1 MPALA
6 HVASTTPHSAI
17 RTVGQLARSIPGALR
32 LESGDPDFGTPE
44 HVIAAAASAARAG
57 YTHYGPSAGIDS
69 LREAIAAKATER
81 NGFDCH
87 PEQVVVTAGACG
99 ALYTTLATL
108 VDPGAEVLIPDPG
121 WSNYPAMLH
130 VLGARMVG
138 YTLDASRGW
147 APDLG
152 ALEAAITDRTRAILV
167 NSPANPGGAMLG
179 LDDVRALCDIAARHD
194 LWLISDECY
203 DEIVFEGIHHSL
215 AAHGDP
221 DRIVSIF
228 SFSKT
233 YAMTG
238 WRIGYLAAPVQ
249 VAGAIARS
257 QEPVYSCA
265 ATLTQKAAEAALL
278 GPQDIVVTMRDAY
291 RARRD
296 RAMRMLDAAGVR
308 YVRPEGA
315 FYLMAAVPDGETSL
329 QYAER
334 LLQEQAVAVV
344 PGSAFGPHGEGYIRI
359 ALSVADGVLD
369 EAIARIVRSNERPQ
383 SGREARA

>member
-17 RTVGQLARSIPGALR
+17 RTVGQLARTIPGALR

-44 HVIAAAASAARAG
+44 HVIAAAAAAARAG

-69 LREAIAAKATER
+69 LRDAIATKVAQR
-81 NGFDCH
+81 NRFDCR

-108 VDPGAEVLIPDPG
+108 VDPGAECLIPDPG

-130 VLGARMVG
+130 VLGARAVG
-138 YTLDASRGW
+138 YPLDAGRAW
-147 APDLG
+147 APDLK
-152 ALEAAITDRTRAILV
+152 AIESAITPRTRAILV
-167 NSPANPGGAMLG
+167 NSPGNPSGAVLG

-203 DEIVFEGIHHSL
+203 DEILFEGIHHSL
-215 AAHGDP
+215 AAHGDTE
-221 DRIVSIF
+221 RIISIF

-238 WRIGYLAAPVQ
+238 WRIGYLTAPAPV
-249 VAGAIARS
+249 AAAIARS

-265 ATLTQKAAEAALL
+265 ATVTQKAAEAALL
-278 GPQDIVVTMRDAY
+278 GPQDIVGTMREAY
-291 RARRD
+291 RSRRD
-296 RAMRMLDAAGVR
+296 RALRTLDAAAVG

-315 FYLMAAVPDGETSL
+315 FYLMAVVPDGETSL

-334 LLQEQAVAVV
+334 LLREQAVAVV
-344 PGSAFGPHGEGYIRI
+344 PGSAFGPHGEGYVRI
-359 ALSVADGVLD
+359 ALSVADAVLD
-369 EAIARIVRSNERPQ
+369 EAIARIVRSHQRA
-383 SGREARA
+383 SAGREA